1 MKIKYAIHSSDSNP
15 FYLDFWPIVSKVWK
29 TKFNITPILVYIDD
43 DYDKPISNK
52 YGEIIRM
59 KNMENIPNYLQNL
72 WVRYWIPSQLDG
84 VSIISDIDMLP
95 ISKEYFIDSID
106 KIDNNKYVHIN
117 PAVNQ
122 LPHPLSLASC
132 YHVAS
137 NDMFKKVL
145 KLEEK
150 WEDSITNLYNSGLGE
165 DHGGHLSGKNKWAAD
180 ERYATLRINNYEVA
194 EDIVLLRRDSF
205 GYDRIDR
212 SYWHYDEENVEK
224 YIDSHMIRPYNDYKN
239 EIDKLVNLIL

>member
-132 YHVAS
+132 YHVAP

-150 WEDSITNLYNSGLGE
+150 WEDSITNVYNSGLGE

-194 EDIVLLRRDSF
+194 EDIVLLRRNSF

-212 SYWHYDEENVEK
+212 SYWHYDEENAGK